1 MQILWCKCN
10 LTMTLNFLLQSK
22 SNSMDYNPYQIHG
35 LTIHGKI
42 NVALKF
48 CNDFVFSTIILIKF
62 HEPTIHG
69 KLDIVLLFVLC
80 DHTYANV
87 VV

>member
-10 LTMTLNFLLQSK
+10 LPMTLNFLLQSK
-22 SNSMDYNPYQIHG
+22 SNSMDYNLCQIHG
-35 LTIHGKI
+35 LTIHGKF

-48 CNDFVFSTIILIKF
+48 CSDLVFSTTILIKF
-62 HEPTIHG
+62 HGLTIHG
-69 KLDIVLLFVLC
+69 KLNIPLLFVLC
-80 DHTYANV
+80 GHTYANV

>member
-10 LTMTLNFLLQSK
+10 LPMILNFLLQSK

-35 LTIHGKI
+35 KF

-48 CNDFVFSTIILIKF
+48 CNDLVFYVTILIKF
-62 HEPTIHG
+62 HGLTIPG
-69 KLDIVLLFVLC
+69 KLNFALLFVLC
-80 DHTYANV
+80 VHTYANV